1 MALGLE
7 AFRQSDVC
15 TKQKK
20 SRTSDQGRQAAT
32 RTDIQGCTSP
42 LEPMVKQV
50 MWRGSFGLKSRK
62 DELAEVNMTGGSE
75 TSWPAG
81 DLEA

>member
-1 MALGLE
+1 
-7 AFRQSDVC
+7 
-15 TKQKK
+15 
-20 SRTSDQGRQAAT
+20 
-32 RTDIQGCTSP
+32 
-42 LEPMVKQV
+42 MVKQV

-75 TSWPAG
+75 ASWPAG